1 MMASRGSA
9 VRFGVLGTLE
19 VWDGDDRLQVGGP
32 RARAVLAALLLEAN
46 RVVSLSRLV
55 DAVWEDAPP
64 ATAEHQVRKAVA
76 ELRAR
81 IPDGR
86 LLLLTDGP
94 GYRMVVDGGQ
104 LDLLRFEKALARA
117 RAATDT
123 DEEAA
128 ALEGALALYRG
139 RALPEG
145 RSPLLAAAATMLE
158 DRQLGARERLL
169 ELRLEQGRT
178 EEAVAGLR
186 SLVAEHPL
194 RESAAALL
202 MVALCRTGRQA
213 DALRVYHQLRHLLAE
228 QLGIDPGPEAALR
241 YEQILRNEPALHG
254 GTPRPGRRAAA
265 GPAGRP
271 APPPALP
278 EEPHR
283 APGAGEFPGADD
295 EHGAAPDAGTGR
307 APGAGSGRTPYG
319 SAGHAPD
326 AGSGAAPYD
335 ASSRPGAATGPDGRV
350 SASAP
355 VSVPTSVPTSVPDP
369 DLYRTP
375 APHPAAYLAP
385 APQAGSYPASDL
397 ASAGHAAS
405 VPQAGSYPASGPR
418 SDVHP
423 APAPQPGSYPGSV
436 SHPVAHPG
444 PVTSPGTYPASAPPP
459 IVYSSP
465 APSSGTYPASPP
477 SAGLRP
483 ATDPHPAAHPVP
495 IPYSG
500 PAPAPY
506 PGPAPVPPPGAYPL
520 PVLPP
525 APYPA
530 SVPPRSLPHDLP
542 DFTGREEETRRLL
555 SHAGREAERPVA
567 VMAVDGMA
575 GVGKTALAVH
585 AAHRLAPHYPDGQIF
600 LDLHG
605 FTAGR
610 TPLTAHTALGVLL
623 RAVGVPDRQ
632 LPPGRTD
639 REQLWR
645 AVTAGRR
652 LLLLIDNAAA
662 SEQVRP
668 LVPGTPGSL
677 VLVTSR
683 PRLSALDG
691 AVHLSLQ
698 LPPPGDALR
707 LLGAVLGRERP
718 RAEPEAAADLVTLCG
733 RLPLALRVAAGRLR
747 NRPQWT
753 IAALNDRLRDESA
766 RLAGLVAEH
775 RAVATALDLS
785 RTALPTPHRRFFHLL
800 GLHPGPDFDARTA
813 AVLTGTSPAAAEALL
828 EDLLDAHLLTQHTP
842 GRYAFHEL
850 VRLLARH
857 HPDAPPP
864 ATVHRAV
871 HRLLDHY
878 LRTATRAAEL
888 IDAPA
893 RPALPAEAAPADEPL
908 ADEPAALAWFQAER
922 PGLLSALAL
931 AEERGLDRH
940 AVRLALA
947 LAPCLRLRGHTE
959 DERQVLGAA
968 AAAARRLG
976 DHERRLTAL
985 TDLAAACW
993 HLGRVAEGLESAQEA
1008 LALAEELDD
1017 GPGTALCLS
1026 RISMF
1031 STTLGRYEEAI
1042 DFLHRALAL
1051 LSGTG
1056 ADGEEG
1062 TALACL
1068 GTAQSALGRHAE
1080 ALQTSRLVT
1089 LGSRTAGDAHG
1100 EITGLTGEAA
1110 SHAAAGAFDTALRR
1124 LAEASALA
1132 HRIVTPHGQ
1141 AVVLARYADVY
1152 RRQGRHDE
1160 ALRAGHAALGLLRTV
1175 RRPALAATVHNV
1187 LGAVHRARGDLDLAR
1202 RHHQQA
1208 RRLARYTGLRSELVL
1223 ALDGIAKS
1231 RAPRAGHRPGRPRTA
1246 PFVSSPN

>member
-46 RVVSLSRLV
+46 RVVSLARLV

-117 RAATDT
+117 RAAADT

-128 ALEGALALYRG
+128 ALESALALYRG

-194 RESAAALL
+194 RESPAALL

-228 QLGIDPGPEAALR
+228 QLGIDPGPEATLR

-254 GTPRPGRRAAA
+254 GTPRGGRPDAVGPG
-265 GPAGRP
+265 GRP
-271 APPPALP
+271 APPGTAAPAPALP

-283 APGAGEFPGADD
+283 ALGPGGFPGEDD
-295 EHGAAPDAGTGR
+295 GGGAAPYYGTGR
-307 APGAGSGRTPYG
+307 APYGGDGHVPDDGNGVASDGRGARPTTAGAGSG
-319 SAGHAPD
+319 
-326 AGSGAAPYD
+326 
-335 ASSRPGAATGPDGRV
+335 PDGRATASAPASA

-355 VSVPTSVPTSVPDP
+355 DPGAAPVPDP
-369 DLYRTP
+369 GAYPAP
-375 APHPAAYLAP
+375 APHSASYPASVP
-385 APQAGSYPASDL
+385 HSGSYPASAHHPAPYS
-397 ASAGHAAS
+397 ASAPYPAS
-405 VPQAGSYPASGPR
+405 YLAPMPHLVSYPAPLPQAG
-418 SDVHP
+418 
-423 APAPQPGSYPGSV
+423 
-436 SHPVAHPG
+436 
-444 PVTSPGTYPASAPPP
+444 
-459 IVYSSP
+459 
-465 APSSGTYPASPP
+465 
-477 SAGLRP
+477 
-483 ATDPHPAAHPVP
+483 
-495 IPYSG
+495 PYL
-500 PAPAPY
+500 A
-506 PGPAPVPPPGAYPL
+506 

-525 APYPA
+525 APYPVP
-530 SVPPRSLPHDLP
+530 VPPRSLPHDLP

-555 SHAGREAERPVA
+555 SHATREPDRPTPVL
-567 VMAVDGMA
+567 AVDGMA

-605 FTAGR
+605 FTVDR
-610 TPLTAHTALGVLL
+610 TPMTARTALGVLL

-652 LLLLIDNAAA
+652 LLLLLDNVAA

-668 LVPGTPGSL
+668 LIPGTPGCL
-677 VLVTSR
+677 VLVTGR

-707 LLGAVLGRERP
+707 LLGAVLGRDRP

-753 IAALNDRLRDESA
+753 IAALNDRLRDEST
-766 RLAGLVAEH
+766 RLAGLVTEH
-775 RAVATALDLS
+775 RAVATVLDLS
-785 RTALPTPHRRFFHLL
+785 RTALPTPHQRFFHLL
-800 GLHPGPDFDARTA
+800 GLHPGPDFDAGTA
-813 AVLTGTSPAAAEALL
+813 AVLTGTPPAVAEALL

-857 HPDAPPP
+857 HPAAPPP
-864 ATVHRAV
+864 ATAHRAV

-878 LRTATRAAEL
+878 LHTATRAAEL

-893 RPALPAEAAPADEPL
+893 RPGRPAVTPADEPL

-931 AEERGLDRH
+931 AGERGLDRH

-959 DERQVLGAA
+959 DERRVLGVA

-985 TDLAAACW
+985 TDLAASCW

-1008 LALAEELDD
+1008 LALAEKLDD

-1056 ADGEEG
+1056 SRSGSGGEEG

-1110 SHAAAGAFDTALRR
+1110 AHAAAGAFDTALRR

-1152 RRQGRHDE
+1152 RRQGRHIE

-1231 RAPRAGHRPGRPRTA
+1231 RVPRAGQRPVGTRAA
-1246 PFVSSPN
+1246 PFAPSPN

>member
-1 MMASRGSA
+1 MTS
-9 VRFGVLGTLE
+9 LG
-19 VWDGDDRLQVGGP
+19 
-32 RARAVLAALLLEAN
+32 
-46 RVVSLSRLV
+46 
-55 DAVWEDAPP
+55 
-64 ATAEHQVRKAVA
+64 
-76 ELRAR
+76 
-81 IPDGR
+81 
-86 LLLLTDGP
+86 
-94 GYRMVVDGGQ
+94 
-104 LDLLRFEKALARA
+104 
-117 RAATDT
+117 
-123 DEEAA
+123 
-128 ALEGALALYRG
+128 
-139 RALPEG
+139 
-145 RSPLLAAAATMLE
+145 
-158 DRQLGARERLL
+158 
-169 ELRLEQGRT
+169 
-178 EEAVAGLR
+178 
-186 SLVAEHPL
+186 
-194 RESAAALL
+194 
-202 MVALCRTGRQA
+202 
-213 DALRVYHQLRHLLAE
+213 
-228 QLGIDPGPEAALR
+228 
-241 YEQILRNEPALHG
+241 
-254 GTPRPGRRAAA
+254 
-265 GPAGRP
+265 
-271 APPPALP
+271 
-278 EEPHR
+278 
-283 APGAGEFPGADD
+283 
-295 EHGAAPDAGTGR
+295 
-307 APGAGSGRTPYG
+307 
-319 SAGHAPD
+319 
-326 AGSGAAPYD
+326 
-335 ASSRPGAATGPDGRV
+335 
-350 SASAP
+350 
-355 VSVPTSVPTSVPDP
+355 
-369 DLYRTP
+369 
-375 APHPAAYLAP
+375 PHPAAECPAAYTAP
-385 APQAGSYPASDL
+385 VPQGDSYPT
-397 ASAGHAAS
+397 
-405 VPQAGSYPASGPR
+405 SGP
-418 SDVHP
+418 HP
-423 APAPQPGSYPGSV
+423 
-436 SHPVAHPG
+436 
-444 PVTSPGTYPASAPPP
+444 
-459 IVYSSP
+459 
-465 APSSGTYPASPP
+465 
-477 SAGLRP
+477 
-483 ATDPHPAAHPVP
+483 DPAA
-495 IPYSG
+495 
-500 PAPAPY
+500 
-506 PGPAPVPPPGAYPL
+506 VPPPGSYPL

-525 APYPA
+525 APCPGP
-530 SVPPRSLPHDLP
+530 VPPRSLPHDLP

-555 SHAGREAERPVA
+555 AHATREPDRPTPVL
-567 VMAVDGMA
+567 AVDGMA

-605 FTAGR
+605 FTADR
-610 TPLTAHTALGVLL
+610 TPMTPHTALGVLL

-668 LVPGTPGSL
+668 LIPGTPGCL
-677 VLVTSR
+677 VLVTGR

-707 LLGAVLGRERP
+707 LLGAFLGRDRP

-753 IAALNDRLRDESA
+753 IAALNDRLRDEST
-766 RLAGLVAEH
+766 RLAGLVTEH

-785 RTALPTPHRRFFHLL
+785 RTALPTPHQRFFHLL
-800 GLHPGPDFDARTA
+800 GLHPGPDFDAGTA

-857 HPDAPPP
+857 HPAAPPP
-864 ATVHRAV
+864 ATAHRAV

-878 LRTATRAAEL
+878 LRTATRAAQL

-893 RPALPAEAAPADEPL
+893 RPPVPAVAPADEPL

-931 AEERGLDRH
+931 ADERGLDRH

-959 DERQVLGAA
+959 DERRVLGVA

-1056 ADGEEG
+1056 SRSGPGGEEG

-1110 SHAAAGAFDTALRR
+1110 AHAAAGAFDTALRR

-1152 RRQGRHDE
+1152 RRQGRHIE

-1231 RAPRAGHRPGRPRTA
+1231 RVPRAA
-1246 PFVSSPN
+1246 PFAPSPN

>member
-55 DAVWEDAPP
+55 DAVWEDSPP

-94 GYRMVVDGGQ
+94 GYRMAVDGGQ

-139 RALPEG
+139 RPLPEG

-254 GTPRPGRRAAA
+254 GTPRAGRPAAA
-265 GPAGRP
+265 DPAGRP

-283 APGAGEFPGADD
+283 APGAGEFPGADAG
-295 EHGAAPDAGTGR
+295 HGAAPNAGAGR
-307 APGAGSGRTPYG
+307 PPGAGNGRAPYG

-335 ASSRPGAATGPDGRV
+335 ASSRPGGATGADGRAPACV
-350 SASAP
+350 PASAP
-355 VSVPTSVPTSVPDP
+355 AFAPTFAPDP
-369 DLYRTP
+369 DSYRTSD
-375 APHPAAYLAP
+375 PHPAAYRAP
-385 APQAGSYPASDL
+385 APEAGSYPL
-397 ASAGHAAS
+397 
-405 VPQAGSYPASGPR
+405 
-418 SDVHP
+418 
-423 APAPQPGSYPGSV
+423 
-436 SHPVAHPG
+436 PVASPG
-444 PVTSPGTYPASAPPP
+444 PY
-459 IVYSSP
+459 
-465 APSSGTYPASPP
+465 
-477 SAGLRP
+477 
-483 ATDPHPAAHPVP
+483 
-495 IPYSG
+495 
-500 PAPAPY
+500 
-506 PGPAPVPPPGAYPL
+506 PAPVPPPGAYPL

-555 SHAGREAERPVA
+555 SHVGRAAERPAA
-567 VMAVDGMA
+567 VVAVDGMA

-605 FTAGR
+605 FTTGR

-668 LVPGTPGSL
+668 LVPGTPGCL

-753 IAALNDRLRDESA
+753 IAALNDRLRDEST
-766 RLAGLVAEH
+766 RLAGLVTEH

-785 RTALPTPHRRFFHLL
+785 RTALPIAHRRFFHLL

-893 RPALPAEAAPADEPL
+893 RPALPAEPAPADEPL

-959 DERQVLGAA
+959 DERQVLGVA

-1231 RAPRAGHRPGRPRTA
+1231 RAPRAGHHRPGRPRTA
-1246 PFVSSPN
+1246 TAPFAPSPN

>member
-19 VWDGDDRLQVGGP
+19 VWNGDDRLRVGGP
-32 RARAVLAALLLEAN
+32 RARAVLTALLLEAN

-64 ATAEHQVRKAVA
+64 ATAGHQVRKIVA

-81 IPDGR
+81 IPGGRR
-86 LLLLTDGP
+86 LLVTDGP
-94 GYRMVVDGGQ
+94 GYRMVVEDGR

-117 RAATDT
+117 RAAADT

-128 ALEGALALYRG
+128 ALEEALALYRG

-169 ELRLEQGRT
+169 ELRLEQGRA

-194 RESAAALL
+194 RESLAALL

-213 DALRVYHQLRHLLAE
+213 DALRVYHHLRRLLAE
-228 QLGIDPGPEAALR
+228 QLGIDPGPEATLR
-241 YEQILRNEPALHG
+241 YEQILRSEPALHD
-254 GTPRPGRRAAA
+254 GTARPRRTDAPGPAASHERAADDARPGGVRPAPHRATGAVAAPALPGVPRQPLGPEGPFDDGDDAAGTGPYAGSA
-265 GPAGRP
+265 GPA
-271 APPPALP
+271 AVPPPA
-278 EEPHR
+278 
-283 APGAGEFPGADD
+283 A
-295 EHGAAPDAGTGR
+295 
-307 APGAGSGRTPYG
+307 Y
-319 SAGHAPD
+319 
-326 AGSGAAPYD
+326 
-335 ASSRPGAATGPDGRV
+335 
-350 SASAP
+350 
-355 VSVPTSVPTSVPDP
+355 
-369 DLYRTP
+369 P
-375 APHPAAYLAP
+375 AP
-385 APQAGSYPASDL
+385 
-397 ASAGHAAS
+397 
-405 VPQAGSYPASGPR
+405 
-418 SDVHP
+418 
-423 APAPQPGSYPGSV
+423 
-436 SHPVAHPG
+436 
-444 PVTSPGTYPASAPPP
+444 
-459 IVYSSP
+459 
-465 APSSGTYPASPP
+465 
-477 SAGLRP
+477 
-483 ATDPHPAAHPVP
+483 
-495 IPYSG
+495 
-500 PAPAPY
+500 
-506 PGPAPVPPPGAYPL
+506 
-520 PVLPP
+520 
-525 APYPA
+525 
-530 SVPPRSLPHDLP
+530 VPPRSLPHDLP
-542 DFTGREEETRRLL
+542 DFTGREGETRWLL
-555 SHAGREAERPVA
+555 SHATRDPDRPTPVL
-567 VMAVDGMA
+567 AVDGMP
-575 GVGKTALAVH
+575 GIGKTALAVH

-605 FTAGR
+605 FTADR
-610 TPLTAHTALGVLL
+610 APLTAHTALGVLL
-623 RAVGVPDRQ
+623 RAIGVPDRR
-632 LPPGRTD
+632 LPAGRTD

-645 AVTAGRR
+645 ALSAGRR

-668 LVPGTPGSL
+668 LIPGTPGSL

-691 AVHLSLQ
+691 AAHLSLPP
-698 LPPPGDALR
+698 PPPGDALG
-707 LLGAVLGRERP
+707 LLGAVLGRDRL
-718 RAEPEAAADLVTLCG
+718 RAEPEAAADLVALCG

-753 IAALNDRLRDESA
+753 IAALNDRLRGEST

-785 RTALPTPHRRFFHLL
+785 RTALPLPHQRFFHLL

-813 AVLTGTSPAAAEALL
+813 AVLTGTPLPAAEALL

-857 HPDAPPP
+857 HPAAPPP
-864 ATVHRAV
+864 ATAHRAV
-871 HRLLDHY
+871 RRLLDHY

-888 IDAPA
+888 IDAPTPH
-893 RPALPAEAAPADEPL
+893 PAPEATAAPGSPIPYGTEGDTGVPAEDDAPHRRRDGAPADGPP

-922 PGLLSALAL
+922 PGLLAALA
-931 AEERGLDRH
+931 H
-940 AVRLALA
+940 ADEHGFDHHALRLSLA

-959 DERQVLGAA
+959 DERRVLGTAA
-968 AAAARRLG
+968 DAARRLG

-985 TDLAAACW
+985 TALATSCW
-993 HLGRVAEGLESAQEA
+993 HLGRVAEGLESARQA
-1008 LALAEELDD
+1008 LALARELDD

-1031 STTLGRYEEAI
+1031 YTTLGRYEEAI
-1042 DFLHRALAL
+1042 DFLHRSLAL

-1080 ALQTSRLVT
+1080 ALQTSRLIT
-1089 LGSRTAGDAHG
+1089 LGSRTAGDVHG

-1132 HRIVTPHGQ
+1132 RRIVTPHGQ

-1152 RRQGRHDE
+1152 HRQGRHAE

-1175 RRPALAATVHNV
+1175 RRPGLAATVHNV
-1187 LGAVHRARGDLDLAR
+1187 LGAVHRPRGDLDLAR

-1231 RAPRAGHRPGRPRTA
+1231 RPSRCGNRPDPAHATDPLTPTA
-1246 PFVSSPN
+1246 HPN